1 MMKTGLLKKTV
12 AGLMAAVFW
21 MGSWTGSLAY
31 AYTVKSEYKQE
42 EQIAEGVVLQNLSY
56 ITTDGNLNVDV
67 LKVDLTNPYV
77 KVGTVYGKDGVLRN
91 TQAVSNLAKNNAAV
105 AAVNAGFFE
114 MDEKAPIGVTLHNGT
129 IVSSPAQRNDMSSFT
144 IDKNNLPAIDIL
156 QFAGVVKAPTGNT
169 FTLFG
174 VNKPEYL
181 TTDGGNSIAN
191 RLNLYNRQWG
201 TKSRGSS
208 AKYKDVAEVVVANDV
223 VVSMSRGN
231 KGADIPSNGY
241 VLSGD
246 GLAATF
252 LMQNFKVGAAVQVQY
267 GIINGQDL
275 ISAVGGQSKIVDYG
289 KRSYM
294 PQIIAGKRART
305 AVGYTQDRKTMFL
318 VAVEGN
324 KNSRGMTQEELA
336 DYMICLGCWQALNL
350 DGGGSTAMVA
360 RPLAEEQLALM
371 NTPQE
376 GVERLVPDGLAIFNT
391 APAGALWGLKLKGEK
406 TVLFNTYSAYS
417 AKGFDEHYNP
427 YQVAPTEI
435 VWSISPE
442 LGTFTGN
449 VLHPTGGGE
458 GTISATAQGITQTMP
473 VKVIDSVYIS
483 GITATPSKIVLNE
496 GDSLPLEVKVH
507 TKMGDSIDI
516 QPQYLTWSV
525 TGDVGQVVGNKF
537 VAGSQRA
544 IGTLTGQLDQTVVN
558 IPVVVGSLEQG
569 AFYDFEQATGITFK
583 GYPEVPG
590 EVKVVGPSDPVYRG
604 SGAVKLTYDF
614 SRCQGTRAAYAQFDS
629 GVTLPGQPLGFGLWV
644 YGNGGQGHW
653 LRAQVEDKYGVVK
666 VVDLANQVN
675 WQGWRK
681 VTGKL
686 PADLDAP
693 IKIKSIYL
701 VETDNQ
707 KKDAGSIYLDEMFT
721 LQPITQ
727 DTLNAPDVVLPSAQG
742 ELTQTEELSLNAGQY
757 KVDFSQ
763 GSVSQ
768 AAEVKLQ
775 AETTTLPSPG
785 LRPVGNALRV
795 SVSTQGE
802 LSKPYLLTATVPEA
816 LKKSDLALMRWDDK
830 LGWVYVPQ
838 QATADGNLQSKCEQM
853 GLYSLFSVHR
863 GNSEFADI
871 TTSWAR
877 TEINQMAGRGLVKG
891 ISSSQFGPTQSVTR
905 AQFVTMLVRAF
916 GWNNVSGK
924 LTFKDSIPDYAKDAV
939 TIAVSKGIVDG
950 YSDQTFRP
958 NDRITRAQM
967 AAMLDRALKL
977 PDAATS
983 ARFTDDKQIPKW
995 AKAAIDKTQ
1004 TAGILQGNEGK
1015 FRPNDTAT
1023 RAEAT
1028 VVIYRMLQH
1037 YMKVS

>member
-1 MMKTGLLKKTV
+1 MIRTELLKKVV
-12 AGLMAAVFW
+12 AGLTATLVW
-21 MGSWTGSLAY
+21 MGSWTGPMAY

-42 EQIAEGVVLQNLSY
+42 EQIAEGVILQNISY
-56 ITTDGNLNVDV
+56 LTNEGNLNVDV
-67 LKVDLTNPYV
+67 LKIDLTNPYV

-91 TQAVSNLAKNNAAV
+91 TQAVSKLAKDSGAI

-114 MDEKAPIGVTLHNGT
+114 MDEKAPIGVTLNNGT
-129 IVSSPAQRNDMSSFT
+129 LVSSPAQRNDMSSFT
-144 IDKNNLPAIDIL
+144 IDKNNLPSIDIL
-156 QFAGVVKAPTGNT
+156 QFSGVVTAPTGNT
-169 FTLFG
+169 FSLFG

-208 AKYKDVAEVVVANDV
+208 SKYKDVAEVVVANDI

-241 VLSGD
+241 VLSGH
-246 GLAATF
+246 GPAAEF
-252 LMQNFKVGAAVQVQY
+252 LMQNFKVGAAVKVEY
-267 GIINGQDL
+267 GIINGQNL

-294 PQIIAGKRART
+294 PQNIAGKRART

-324 KNSRGMTQEELA
+324 KKSRGMTQEELA
-336 DYMICLGCWQALNL
+336 DFMIGLGCWQALNL

-360 RPLAEEQLALM
+360 RPLAEDQLALM

-376 GVERLVPDGLAIFNT
+376 GVERLVPDGLGIFNT
-391 APAGALWGLKLKGEK
+391 APKGALGGLKLKGAN
-406 TVLFNTYSAYS
+406 TVLINTYSSYS
-417 AKGFDEHYNP
+417 AKGYDEHFHP
-427 YQVAPTEI
+427 YQVNPGEI

-442 LGTFTGN
+442 LGNFQGS
-449 VLHPTGGGE
+449 VLNPTTGGV
-458 GTISATAQGITQTMP
+458 GTITATVQGISESIP

-483 GITATPSKIVLNE
+483 GLSVTPSKIVLNE

-507 TKMGDSIDI
+507 TKMGDVIDI
-516 QPQYLTWSV
+516 QPEHLTWTA
-525 TGDVGQVVGNKF
+525 TGNVGQVVGNKF
-537 VAGSQRA
+537 VAASQPA
-544 IGTLTGQLDQTVVN
+544 IGTLTGQFDQTVIEV
-558 IPVVVGSLEQG
+558 PVVVGSQELG
-569 AFYDFEQATGITFK
+569 AFYAFEQATGLTYK
-583 GYPEVPG
+583 GYPDVPG
-590 EVKVVGPSDPVYRG
+590 GVKVVGPNEPVYRG
-604 SGAVKLTYDF
+604 SGAAKLTYDF
-614 SRCQGTRAAYAQFDS
+614 SCSQGTRAAYAQFSSD
-629 GVTLPGQPLGFGLWV
+629 VTLPGAPLGFGLWV
-644 YGNGGQGHW
+644 YGNGGNGHW

-686 PADLDAP
+686 PTDLDAP
-693 IKIKSIYL
+693 VKIKSIYL

-707 KKDAGSIYLDEMFT
+707 KKDSGAIYLDEMFT

-727 DTLNAPDVVLPSAQG
+727 DKLNAPSVALPAAQG
-742 ELTQTEELSLNAGQY
+742 ELNPAGQLQLQAGQY
-757 KVDFSQ
+757 SVDFAE
-763 GSVSQ
+763 GSLST

-775 AETTTLPSPG
+775 EETMTLPSPG

-795 SVSTQGE
+795 TISSKSNLT
-802 LSKPYLLTATVPEA
+802 KPYLLTVTVPEA
-816 LKKSDLALMRWDDK
+816 AKKSDLTLMAWDDK
-830 LGWVYVPQ
+830 SGWVYVPQ
-838 QATADGNLQSKCEQM
+838 RVTQDGNLQIKAEQM
-853 GLYSLFSVHR
+853 GLFGLFSVHR
-863 GNSEFADI
+863 GNTEFTDI
-871 TTSWAR
+871 VNSWAR
-877 TEINQMAGRGLVKG
+877 PEINQMASRGLVKG
-891 ISSSQFGPTQSVTR
+891 ISTTQFGPTQSVTR

-916 GWNNVSGK
+916 GWQNTTGK
-924 LTFKDSIPDYAKDAV
+924 LSFKDNIPDYAKDAV

-958 NDRITRAQM
+958 NERITRAQM

-977 PDAATS
+977 PPAAIS
-983 ARFTDDKQIPKW
+983 EKFADDKQIPQW
-995 AKAAIDKTQ
+995 AKAAINKNQ
-1004 TAGILQGNEGK
+1004 AAGLLKGSDGK

-1028 VVIYRMLQH
+1028 VVIYRMIQY
-1037 YMKVS
+1037 YMNQ